1 VLWPLVAMVFAGYL
15 QRELNRAIGK
25 RVGAGL
31 GAAMHVPRLMQAVAA
46 GGAAYLLLDRPWEHW
61 GASVEE
67 ARAPLPGDDV
77 VPHATGDVTQ
87 AVTIGAPPE
96 AVWPWLAQMG
106 SGRAGWYT
114 YPWIEGGHPDPDRI
128 HSQYQHIT
136 EGDLIPDSPDAT
148 ITWTVA
154 AAEKPRL
161 LVYATARRLWTQRNV
176 NPDGPGTATWY
187 RGSWAFVLRPAD
199 AGCTRLIVRWRHQL
213 VAAHPG
219 LDPVTQ
225 FALLAGHAFM
235 GRKQLRGIRQRAQ
248 NAAQLA
254 SGPSALT
261 DGHSPPQ
268 AGGPER
274 LSPVDAANM
283 RVERRGL
290 PMHVAAIGVVDGTF
304 LLDAAGRLRLEEVR
318 ADVERRLH
326 LAPRLRQVLLRPRP
340 GLGAPAWADDARF
353 DIRRHVRARP
363 VPAPGD
369 EAAFLAVCSEL
380 NQPLLDRSRPLW
392 ELWLLPRLADG
403 NVGMLFRLH
412 HAVADGI
419 AAIALMGALFEAT
432 PGAPPPPAPPWRPK
446 PAPGA
451 WQLFTSNWHQHAEA
465 LAAAGSRLRHPA
477 AIMHFPGPRTRQ
489 LRLALGEGLAPRV
502 SWNRPA
508 GMRRRLLL
516 VRADL
521 AGAKAVAHAHG
532 GTVNDVVL
540 AAVAGGA
547 RQLLAGRGELR
558 PGMVLKATVAAAA
571 RDPGDLAPT
580 GNRAAIMLVPLPVSE
595 PGPARRLAQIAGLT
609 RARKHY
615 PPYQPAGRLA
625 QHAMIWAMPRQ
636 RLANLFTSN
645 LPGPSRPMYPAGAR
659 VLGLFQVG
667 VVQGNVTVAVGVL
680 SYAGQ
685 LNFTVLGDADAVPD
699 LKTFADGVCE
709 VLTRLGAT
717 AGRMP

>member
-1 VLWPLVAMVFAGYL
+1 M
-15 QRELNRAIGK
+15 R
-25 RVGAGL
+25 
-31 GAAMHVPRLMQAVAA
+31 VPRLMQAVVA
-46 GGAAYLLLDRPWEHW
+46 GGAAYLLLGRPWEHW
-61 GASVEE
+61 GASAEE

-77 VPHATGDVTQ
+77 VPHATGEVTQ
-87 AVTIGAPPE
+87 AVTIGVPPE

-114 YPWIEGGHPDPDRI
+114 YPWIEGGQPDPDRI
-128 HSQYQHIT
+128 HPQYQHIA
-136 EGDLIPDSPDAT
+136 EGDLIPDSPDGT

-154 AAEKPRL
+154 AAGKPRL

-187 RGSWAFVLRPAD
+187 RGSWAFILRPAGPD
-199 AGCTRLIVRWRHQL
+199 STRLIVRWRHQL
-213 VAAHPG
+213 VSAHPG

-248 NAAQLA
+248 NAARPA
-254 SGPSALT
+254 PGPSAFP
-261 DGHSPPQ
+261 DGRSVPR
-268 AGGPER
+268 AGRLER
-274 LSPVDAANM
+274 LSPVDAASM
-283 RVERRGL
+283 RVESHGR
-290 PMHVAAIGVVDGTF
+290 PMNVAALGVADGAS

-340 GLGAPAWADDARF
+340 GLGPPAWADDPRF

-363 VPAPGD
+363 VPAPRD
-369 EAAFLAVCSEL
+369 EAALLAVCSEL
-380 NQPLLDRSRPLW
+380 NQPALDRSRPLW
-392 ELWLLPRLADG
+392 ELWLLPGLADG

-419 AAIALMGALFEAT
+419 AAIALMGALFEAA
-432 PGAPPPPAPPWRPK
+432 PGTPPPPAPPWRPK

-451 WQLFTSNWHQHAEA
+451 WQLFTGNWHQHTDAV
-465 LAAAGSRLRHPA
+465 AAAASRLRHPA
-477 AIMHFPGPRTRQ
+477 AIVHSLGARARK
-489 LRLALGEGLAPRV
+489 LRLALGEGQAPRV

-508 GMRRRLLL
+508 GTRRRLLL

-532 GTVNDVVL
+532 ATVNDVVL

-547 RQLLAGRGELR
+547 RQLLASRGELR

-580 GNRAAIMLVPLPVSE
+580 GNRAAIMLAPLPADE
-595 PGPARRLAQIAGLT
+595 PDPARRLAHIARQT
-609 RARKHY
+609 RARKRY
-615 PPYQPAGRLA
+615 PPYQPAARFA

-645 LPGPSRPMYPAGAR
+645 LPGPPRPMYLAAAR
-659 VLGLFQVG
+659 VLELFQVG

-685 LNFTVLGDADAVPD
+685 LNFTILADADAVPD
-699 LKTFADGVCE
+699 LKAFADGVSDA
-709 VLTRLGAT
+709 LTQLGAQAT